1 MRRKPR
7 AAAFP
12 GVNSLIMQ
20 LTRTVSGAARE
31 STPNSGGTG
40 TKKTGAPGNSMP
52 PLATV
57 VVVVS
62 MKQMTVS
69 FWARGLRRPGRDEGL
84 LARQQGEFE
93 HLRAFVGVDRERSR
107 GLIDEERC

>member
-1 MRRKPR
+1 MRRKLRP
-7 AAAFP
+7 AAFP
-12 GVNSLIMQ
+12 GVNSLTMQ

-40 TKKTGAPGNSMP
+40 RKKTGAPGNSTP

-69 FWARGLRRPGRDEGL
+69 FWADSAVPD
-84 LARQQGEFE
+84 AM
-93 HLRAFVGVDRERSR
+93 RAYLPASRASLSISVRS
-107 GLIDEERC
+107 LV